1 MPNYEIPPTKTNL
14 LKLRRELRFATEGY
28 ELLEQKRQ
36 ILVVELMSLM
46 DRTADAQRDVEEKLA
61 DAYSSLEKAV
71 MEMGRKSVSHH
82 AIAVNM
88 KSEISLSERRVMGVG
103 LPVVRIDYE
112 DYPPYYSP
120 GDTSFWMDDAVSKF
134 KELLKLVGR
143 LAEMRI
149 SLMRLAREV
158 NKTIRRVNALEK
170 IAIPDYEETIK
181 YIGNT
186 LDELERESFAT
197 MKLVKERLGNKR
209 GGEAG

>member
-1 MPNYEIPPTKTNL
+1 MSNYGVPPTKTNL
-14 LKLRRELRFATEGY
+14 LKLKKELQFVSEGY
-28 ELLEQKRQ
+28 ELLEQKRE

-103 LPVVRIDYE
+103 LPVVRIDYK

-170 IAIPDYEETIK
+170 IAIPDYKETIK
-181 YIGNT
+181 YIGDA